1 VPVTLHALY
10 SLLCLTPAC
19 RACMLGALPRPT
31 TERIGETQIET
42 DSVALYLELEV
53 ASRTVQYIIQSF
65 HAGEN

>member
-1 VPVTLHALY
+1 
-10 SLLCLTPAC
+10 
-19 RACMLGALPRPT
+19 MLGALPRPT